1 MNTERLFI
9 DTSAFYALED
19 ASDEHHDEALAV
31 QRWCLWRRP
40 LLFTSHH
47 VLDEAVTL
55 IGGRLS
61 PDRAVRFAESLL
73 ASRVIQIVRTDAAVE
88 QAALSVYA
96 RLNDRRISFTDCLS
110 FAIMRAI
117 DIPAAFAF
125 DRHFERAGFRRV
137 TPPTQ
142 L

>member
-19 ASDEHHDEALAV
+19 ASDAHHDEALAV

-40 LLFTSHH
+40 LLFTSQH

-73 ASRVIQIVRTDAAVE
+73 GSRVIQIVRTDALVE
-88 QAALSVYA
+88 RAALHRDAQRIRFELPFFFREAA
-96 RLNDRRISFTDCLS
+96 RVG
-110 FAIMRAI
+110 
-117 DIPAAFAF
+117 AAH
-125 DRHFERAGFRRV
+125 RSRNPSTSPG
-137 TPPTQ
+137 
-142 L
+142 

>member
-1 MNTERLFI
+1 MTGEKLFI

-19 ASDEHHDEALAV
+19 ASDEHHDEALAI
-31 QRWCLWRRP
+31 QRWCMFRRP

-47 VLDEAVTL
+47 VLDESVTL
-55 IGGRLS
+55 IGRRLR
-61 PDRAVRFAESLL
+61 PDRAVRFAKSLL
-73 ASRVIQIVRTDAAVE
+73 ASRVIQIVRSDEALE
-88 QAALSVYA
+88 QAALNVYA
-96 RLNDRRISFTDCLS
+96 RLNDGRVSFTDCIS

-117 DIPAAFAF
+117 DIPVAFAF

-137 TPPTQ
+137 AP